1 MYSISMTI
9 NALDGEDLRRQLR
22 SILGDVGPGNPP
34 TVEDID
40 APAPAEV
47 VEVAETPKTTR
58 RRTTKG
64 DATAPRGEPSE
75 GSETPTA
82 STASTATEA
91 AGSTQ
96 TKTSAPADAPEAGE
110 SGAGAKTADES
121 EASAQPATSSSTSA
135 ADTASSGGSS
145 VTIDTIRELTLSV
158 VDKRGKDGIEAVLSQ
173 FGVARS
179 TQVPEEQWG
188 ELAQALRDALE
199 D

>member
-22 SILGDVGPGNPP
+22 SILGDVEPGNPP

-40 APAPAEV
+40 APAPA
-47 VEVAETPKTTR
+47 EVAETPKTTR

-64 DATAPRGEPSE
+64 DATASRGEPSE
-75 GSETPTA
+75 GSETP
-82 STASTATEA
+82 TASTATEA

-135 ADTASSGGSS
+135 ADTASSDGSS
-145 VTIDTIRELTLSV
+145 VTINTIRELTLSV

>member
-47 VEVAETPKTTR
+47 VEVVETPKTTR

-64 DATAPRGEPSE
+64 DATASRGEPSE
-75 GSETPTA
+75 GSETP
-82 STASTATEA
+82 TASTATEA

-135 ADTASSGGSS
+135 ADTASSDGSS
-145 VTIDTIRELTLSV
+145 VTINTIRELTLSV